1 MLCAFFWIL
10 PQSAHRIL
18 WRKIWRWDAVGK
30 KYPSKIRILFKTAT
44 PRDVMDAFTNVTDA
58 KRYWPEV
65 WFVFCS
71 CLHTT
76 YYANY
81 ISIQLIDAYCLKIIF
96 WRFFVNFIS
105 KLSSGQY
112 WPFSI
117 PWNHVCIYRHN
128 YIWRSTWING
138 YVILHRTIQ
147 EVVIRKL
154 SWECKEVYA
163 ASGSLRGEWKE
174 KWVRLTYAKSTPQG
188 RHTRAQPCPVYMIR
202 LSCMNSAARWKRFRN
217 MGRCTYHMK
226 MKFYMETPS
235 LFLY

>member
-1 MLCAFFWIL
+1 MT
-10 PQSAHRIL
+10 R
-18 WRKIWRWDAVGK
+18 
-30 KYPSKIRILFKTAT
+30 TAL
-44 PRDVMDAFTNVTDA
+44 R
-58 KRYWPEV
+58 
-65 WFVFCS
+65 
-71 CLHTT
+71 L
-76 YYANY
+76 
-81 ISIQLIDAYCLKIIF
+81 LF

-128 YIWRSTWING
+128 YIWWSTWING

-154 SWECKEVYA
+154 SWECEEVYA
-163 ASGSLRGEWKE
+163 ASGSFRGEWKE
-174 KWVRLTYAKSTPQG
+174 KWVRPTYAKSTPQG
-188 RHTRAQPCPVYMIR
+188 RHTRAQPCPVHMIR
-202 LSCMNSAARWKRFRN
+202 LSCMNPAARWKRFRN

-235 LFLY
+235 LFLLVYTKLMVFRIGKRRRVYFKYVHKEKISCVLMQFI